1 MTCKV
6 MKLAAA
12 GALLVCTTAGAAL
25 AGSVTQPDVF
35 VVPTAIDI
43 AGKRLEWSDVKAL
56 LLAVEVLS
64 PGTQSVDLADKL
76 ADYFRVPS
84 VQVPSVQHYL
94 VVRATRREVIHHRRI
109 GADSLT
115 QVINLGSIALD
126 PPRIAINVA
135 DLYPAAP

>member
-1 MTCKV
+1 V
-6 MKLAAA
+6 
-12 GALLVCTTAGAAL
+12 
-25 AGSVTQPDVF
+25 
-35 VVPTAIDI
+35 
-43 AGKRLEWSDVKAL
+43 
-56 LLAVEVLS
+56 VEVLS

-84 VQVPSVQHYL
+84 VQHYL
-94 VVRATRREVIHHRRI
+94 VVRATRREVIHHRRM
-109 GADSLT
+109 GADILT